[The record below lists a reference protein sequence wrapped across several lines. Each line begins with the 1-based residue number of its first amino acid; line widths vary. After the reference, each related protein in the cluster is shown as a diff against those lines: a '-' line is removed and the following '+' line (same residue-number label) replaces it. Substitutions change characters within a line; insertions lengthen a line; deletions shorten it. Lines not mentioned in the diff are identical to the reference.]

1 MKSPIKVIIKEPG
14 KAPRYEEIEN
24 DLETLQTIV
33 GGYIETV
40 TLYDTVI
47 ICDEEGRLNGK
58 AMNCRFYGLQLCG
71 TIILAGIDGEEFA
84 DVPDML
90 SKLDDLL
97 LFQARCCPKCGSWYE
112 DAPAISRE
120 DNETEICP
128 DCGQAE
134 AMAEYAR
141 HKREAQYGA
150 E

>member
-1 MKSPIKVIIKEPG
+1 MKEKIRVIIKEPG

-24 DLETLQTIV
+24 DLETLQMIV

-58 AMNCRFYGLQLCG
+58 AMNCRLYGQQLCG
-71 TIILAGIDGEEFA
+71 TIIVAGIDGEEFA
-84 DVPDML
+84 DAPDTL
-90 SKLDDLL
+90 PKLDE
-97 LFQARCCPKCGSWYE
+97 LFQMRCCPKCGSWYE

-134 AMAEYAR
+134 AMAEYYR
-141 HKREAQYGA
+141 HKEKQNGGKS
-150 E
+150 